1 MFETIYLFITGG
13 GGAGKSHLIET
24 IYHTATKTYKYA
36 PMNLEKPTVL
46 LAAINIGGT
55 TINTASAIQ
64 KNSGDVLPAM
74 SDQKRTQMRLLLSE
88 LKLLIIDK
96 ISMMVT
102 LLSSIFINN

>member
-1 MFETIYLFITGG
+1 MQRKAYDKSMLSWTWNKMKNLNSPKSQNG

-55 TINTASAIQ
+55 TINTASAIP
-64 KNSGDVLPAM
+64 KNHHNIIIAVFLPQNHA
-74 SDQKRTQMRLLLSE
+74 
-88 LKLLIIDK
+88 IYI
-96 ISMMVT
+96 
-102 LLSSIFINN
+102 